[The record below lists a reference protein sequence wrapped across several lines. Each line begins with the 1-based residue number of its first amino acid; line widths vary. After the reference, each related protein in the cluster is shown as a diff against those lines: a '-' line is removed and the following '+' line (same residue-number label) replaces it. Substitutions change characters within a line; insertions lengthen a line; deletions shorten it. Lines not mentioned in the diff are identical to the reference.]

1 MRGNNS
7 DLGSEMDEAKS
18 LRVVMPG
25 DRIGYAEEFIGGEG
39 VYEENGELFAAVAGL
54 LIIADRVVSV
64 KSLKKVPEVKKGDV
78 VVGRVVDLRNNFA
91 VVEIARKRGE
101 NRTLAKKER
110 GILHI
115 SNVRDEYVDDMTK
128 AVNYFDIVKARVLDD
143 TMRLSTKEVEMGVI
157 KSICSRCRHEMI
169 REGNMLKCPECGNVE
184 VRKISPDYGKG
195 EW

>member
-1 MRGNNS
+1 MKGRRF
-7 DLGSEMDEAKS
+7 DLENGETGSKS
-18 LRVVMPG
+18 FKVVMPG
-25 DRIGYAEEFIGGEG
+25 DRIGYAEEFISGEG

-54 LIIADRVVSV
+54 LFIHDRIVSV
-64 KSLKKVPEVKKGDV
+64 RSLKRVPEVKKGDV

-91 VVEIARKRGE
+91 VVEIARKKGE

-128 AVNYFDIVKARVLDD
+128 AVNYFDIVKARVLDE
-143 TMRLSTKEVEMGVI
+143 TMRLSTKEAEMGVI
-157 KSICSRCRHEMI
+157 KSICSRCRHEMV
-169 REGNMLKCPECGNVE
+169 REGNILKCPECGNTE